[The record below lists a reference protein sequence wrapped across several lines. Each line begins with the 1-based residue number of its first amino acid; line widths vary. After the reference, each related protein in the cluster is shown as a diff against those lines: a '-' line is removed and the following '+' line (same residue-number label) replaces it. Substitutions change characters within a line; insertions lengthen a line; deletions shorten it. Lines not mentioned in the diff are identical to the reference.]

1 MQQEI
6 FCWLKNITFSREPLG
21 ASAMKGKL
29 RVNIETSVNLVFFM
43 VRHVDYTTV

>member
-29 RVNIETSVNLVFFM
+29 RVNIETSVNLVSFM